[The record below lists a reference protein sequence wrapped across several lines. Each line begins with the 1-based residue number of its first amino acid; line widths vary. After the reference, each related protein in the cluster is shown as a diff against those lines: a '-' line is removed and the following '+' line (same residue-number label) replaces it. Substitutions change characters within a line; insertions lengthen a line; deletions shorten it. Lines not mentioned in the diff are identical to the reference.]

1 MSRRLPS
8 VNALKCFE
16 VVASKMSIR
25 KAAAVLNVSE
35 SAISR
40 QVRILEDQLGLALFH
55 RGVNG
60 LEITEAGRAL
70 AESTKSAF
78 DQIANTIASFYRD
91 QEVVQV
97 RVLPTFAIRWLYPR
111 LHKFNEQYPFVK
123 ILIHTRWHDMS
134 SSDSDAEL
142 GIRYGQGNWRD
153 DDVVELY
160 EERLVPLC
168 SPGYLEGRMI
178 ESADDLKGKT
188 LLHPQPS
195 HQDWKVWAAGWEGGE
210 IDTDQGLDFDVLD
223 MALRAAESGFGI
235 AMSDHLL
242 AIDAIQ
248 SGELVAASQ
257 RTVPSGVSYY
267 LVKPSNIGSRTQ
279 IRVFHE
285 WLCDEM
291 AVSKRLSGAQARQ
304 A

>member
-1 MSRRLPS
+1 MTRRLPS

-25 KAAAVLNVSE
+25 KAATVLNVSE

-40 QVRILEDQLGLALFH
+40 QVRILEEQLGLALFH

-60 LEITEAGRAL
+60 LEITEAGQAL
-70 AESTKSAF
+70 AESTKTAF
-78 DQIANTIASFYRD
+78 DQIATTIAGFYRD
-91 QEVVQV
+91 QDVVQV

-142 GIRYGQGNWRD
+142 GIRYGQGNWRS

-168 SPGYLEGRMI
+168 APTYLAGR
-178 ESADDLKGKT
+178 ELQSVDDLKGKM

-195 HQDWKVWAAGWEGGE
+195 HQDWKVWAEGWEGGE
-210 IDTDQGLDFDVLD
+210 IDTEQGLDFDVLD

-242 AIDAIQ
+242 AIDAIVGGQ
-248 SGELVAASQ
+248 LVVASQ
-257 RTVPSGVSYY
+257 RTVPSGESYY
-267 LVKPSNIGSRTQ
+267 LVKPSNSSARVQ

-291 AVSKRLSGAQARQ
+291 ATSKRLLKAHVT
-304 A
+304 